1 MMRRK
6 VTPEMEGSIHSLHIA
21 MVLLALLFVVG
32 VGGYILL
39 EDYSFLDALY
49 MTVITTSTVGY
60 GEVKTLSDP
69 GKVFTIL
76 LIISSFGIFVFAL
89 SNLTRY
95 LLDGIFRNAFLVRRI
110 KRKISKLEKH
120 VILCGYGRNGRQAAR
135 ELRDHGQRF
144 VIIENNPHKLE
155 DIEEEGD
162 YLVIEGDATHE
173 ETLLEA
179 GVERASALITTLPN
193 DADNLLITISALQ
206 FNPELKIISRA
217 SDEKVEKKLKRAG
230 ATNVILSDRLGG
242 QRMAKLVVQPD
253 VVEFLEKIMLQS
265 HSDVNLEEISCEEM
279 CDLFANK
286 SIRELGIRDRS
297 GANIVGMKKN
307 GEYLFNPDPD
317 TVLMRTDKLFVLGSP
332 QQIAQLKELLV
343 SGKS

>member
-1 MMRRK
+1 MRRK